1 MTIRYEECPAFPVRF
16 FKFRASEE
24 LTTST
29 LEEVKKLQFTRQNE
43 PAGVGTSGAIQNRK
57 EFLPIHKWFQECIDS
72 LHKKERWH
80 TDRLVVNKSWANRSD
95 AKTGDRHD
103 FHRHP
108 MSYLSG
114 IFYLTKG
121 APTVF
126 IDPVKDREWGQFHL
140 DGYPDKDCKLFTQ
153 LGPGGLIVFPSYVIH
168 GSEPNYEVDRF
179 SIAFNTFPQGEFGGQ
194 YGCDVT
200 VNDCGDYL

>member
-29 LEEVKKLQFTRQNE
+29 LEEVKKLQFTRKNE
-43 PAGVGTSGAIQNRK
+43 PAGVGTSDAIQSRK

-95 AKTGDRHD
+95 ANTGDRHD

-121 APTVF
+121 APTIF

-140 DGYPDKDCKLFTQ
+140 DGYPDKDCKLFTH

-179 SIAFNTFPQGEFGGQ
+179 SIAFNTFPQGEYGGQ
-194 YGCDVT
+194 NGCDVT

>member
-1 MTIRYEECPAFPVRF
+1 MTIYYEECPAFPVRF

-24 LTTST
+24 LTTIT

-72 LHKKERWH
+72 LHKKERGP

-95 AKTGDRHD
+95 ANTGDRHD

-121 APTVF
+121 APTIF

>member
-1 MTIRYEECPAFPVRF
+1 
-16 FKFRASEE
+16 
-24 LTTST
+24 
-29 LEEVKKLQFTRQNE
+29 
-43 PAGVGTSGAIQNRK
+43 
-57 EFLPIHKWFQECIDS
+57 
-72 LHKKERWH
+72 
-80 TDRLVVNKSWANRSD
+80 
-95 AKTGDRHD
+95 
-103 FHRHP
+103 

-121 APTVF
+121 APTIF

-140 DGYPDKDCKLFTQ
+140 DGYPDKDCKLFTH

>member
-1 MTIRYEECPAFPVRF
+1 MTVSYEELPWFPVRF

-24 LTTST
+24 LTSTT
-29 LEEVKKLQFTRQNE
+29 LEEVKKLQFTKRNE
-43 PAGVGTSGAIQNRK
+43 PDGVGTSGAIQNIK
-57 EFLPIHKWFQECIDS
+57 EFLPIHKWFQDCIDS
-72 LHKKERWH
+72 IHKNERWH

-95 AKTGDRHD
+95 ANTGDSHGY
-103 FHRHP
+103 HRHP

-114 IFYLTKG
+114 VFYLTKG

-126 IDPVKDREWGQFHL
+126 LDPVKDRDWGQFHL
-140 DGYPDKDCKLFTQ
+140 DGYPDKDCKLFTH
-153 LGPGGLIVFPSYVIH
+153 LGIGCLIVFPSYIIH
-168 GSEPNYEVDRF
+168 GSEPNYDVDRF
-179 SIAFNTFPQGEFGGQ
+179 TIAFNTFPQGEFGGH